1 MGGCMSLFMSD
12 LDREVERVRTEYLEA
27 LQKRRREKARS
38 EEDKTRRLE
47 ERRQRVLDNIQS
59 GEQKEPQVSKIL
71 PYLLLGGEKAA
82 ASHELL
88 IQHRV
93 EWILNVSD
101 NVPCYFPAEFSYKVI
116 EVEDHEHENLIM
128 HFPACF
134 NFIKAARSAYHRS
147 NLLETTG
154 DKARGQ
160 FPSILIHCHQG
171 VSRSVT
177 VVCAWL
183 METKNLSAQEALEF
197 VREKRPIV
205 DPNKGFIEQLNEFD
219 KKVVQR

>member
-1 MGGCMSLFMSD
+1 
-12 LDREVERVRTEYLEA
+12 VER
-27 LQKRRREKARS
+27 
-38 EEDKTRRLE
+38 
-47 ERRQRVLDNIQS
+47 
-59 GEQKEPQVSKIL
+59 
-71 PYLLLGGEKAA
+71 
-82 ASHELL
+82 
-88 IQHRV
+88 
-93 EWILNVSD
+93 WILNVSD

-183 METKNLSAQEALEF
+183 METKNFSAQEALEF